1 MTELWEI
8 LKEQSSSVTGYK
20 FDMNVIMDAMPW
32 PCDHRMNQMKS
43 CNYTT
48 DLQGQTQ
55 LFTEKIIAYY
65 VEQGLMTTESGENRN
80 NGLAQYFYSAYA
92 YTLIHLHPI

>member
-20 FDMNVIMDAMPW
+20 VHMNVIVDAMRW

-43 CNYTT
+43 CYYTT

-55 LFTEKIIAYY
+55 LFTEKIVAYY
-65 VEQGLMTTESGENRN
+65 EKQGLKTTESVENRN
-80 NGLAQYFYSAYA
+80 NGLVQLSC
-92 YTLIHLHPI
+92 